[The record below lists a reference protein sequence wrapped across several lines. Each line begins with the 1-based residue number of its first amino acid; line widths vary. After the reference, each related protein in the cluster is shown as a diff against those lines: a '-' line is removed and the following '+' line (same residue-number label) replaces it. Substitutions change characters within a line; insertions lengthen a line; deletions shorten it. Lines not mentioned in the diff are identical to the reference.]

1 MRIVVV
7 GGAGYIG
14 SHTVRELYRRGHE
27 IIIYDNLSTGHAS
40 LVNGFDLITGEIC
53 DTERLLPVLYGA
65 DAVMHF
71 AACASV
77 AESMKEPGKYFKNN
91 ISDGLS
97 LLEAVR
103 QACVP
108 YFIFSSSCTVYGL
121 PQVTPINEDAP
132 CDPVNPYGVS
142 KLFFERALASYER
155 AHNLRYVALRYFN
168 AAGADESGEIGEIH
182 EPETHLI
189 PLALRVASGLRSNL
203 AIYGNDYSTRDG
215 TCVRDYVHVS
225 DIAEAHFRALDYLV
239 AGERSAI
246 LNLGTGQGYTVNEI
260 VAEIESVTSRVCQP
274 IYYPRRPG
282 DVAELVA
289 DPARA
294 RRFLNWEPTRSLQQI
309 VSSAWTWFQ
318 RCEMRLQE
326 RPKRIVARAGF

>member
-14 SHTVRELYRRGHE
+14 SHTVRELSRRRHE
-27 IIIYDNLSTGHAS
+27 IIVYDNLSTGHAS
-40 LVNGFDLITGEIC
+40 LAKGFDLITGEIG
-53 DTERLLPVLYGA
+53 DKERLVPALYGA

-77 AESMKEPGKYFKNN
+77 AESMKDPGKYFKNN
-91 ISDGLS
+91 ISDGMC
-97 LLEAVR
+97 LLEAVQQSR
-103 QACVP
+103 VP

-121 PQVTPINEDAP
+121 PKVTPISEDTQ

-142 KLFFERALASYER
+142 KLFFERALAAYER

-182 EPETHLI
+182 DPETHLI
-189 PLALRVASGLRSNL
+189 PLALRVASGLHSNL
-203 AIYGNDYSTRDG
+203 AIFGNDYLTRDG

-225 DIAEAHFRALDYLV
+225 DIAEAHVRALDYLV
-239 AGERSAI
+239 AEQRSAAF
-246 LNLGTGQGYTVNEI
+246 NLGTGQGYTVNEV
-260 VAEIESVTSRVCQP
+260 VAEIESVTSRICQP

-289 DPARA
+289 DPAKAERI
-294 RRFLNWEPTRSLQQI
+294 LNWKSTRSLHQI
-309 VSSAWTWFQ
+309 VSSAWLWFQ
-318 RCEMRLQE
+318 RCEMRLQDIAIG
-326 RPKRIVARAGF
+326 IVARAGI